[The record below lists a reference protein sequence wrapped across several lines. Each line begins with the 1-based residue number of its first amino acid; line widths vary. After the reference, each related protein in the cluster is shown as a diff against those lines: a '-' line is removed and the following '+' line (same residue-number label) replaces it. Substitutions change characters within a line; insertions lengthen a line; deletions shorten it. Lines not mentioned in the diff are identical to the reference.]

1 MMHKRRFCRENDQ
14 VDLSIVIPAFQES
27 SKIGRDIET
36 ASEFLA
42 GNDFAGEIIVVDDGS
57 TDGTGDAAQKAAEK
71 APTGVSVKVITC
83 EQHRGKGCAVRT
95 GMNQSCGEYVMFA
108 DSGCCVPFGNAL
120 LGLEMLK
127 DGSCDIANGSR
138 KLIDSDIQ
146 QGQHWYRKI
155 AARLFKWLLNKMLT
169 MPPGITDSQCGFKV
183 YRGDVARQLYGQCIS
198 DGFMFDVEMI
208 LRAQKAGYRIKEF
221 PVEWVC
227 DLDSRLSL
235 TRTPWPV
242 LSELI
247 AIKRQ
252 LAGKR

>member
-1 MMHKRRFCRENDQ
+1 MTHKRRFYRENDQ
-14 VDLSIVIPAFQES
+14 VDLSIVIPAFEES
-27 SKIGRDIET
+27 SKIGRDIE
-36 ASEFLA
+36 AAAEFLA
-42 GNDFAGEIIVVDDGS
+42 GNNFAGEIIVVDDGS
-57 TDGTGDAAQKAAEK
+57 TDGTAEAARKAGTK
-71 APTGVSVKVITC
+71 APAGVSVKVITG
-83 EQHRGKGCAVRT
+83 EHRGKGCAVRT
-95 GMNQSCGEYVMFA
+95 GMKETCGEYVMFA
-108 DSGCCVPFGNAL
+108 DSGCCVPFGNVL

-127 DGSCDIANGSR
+127 DGSCDIAHGSR

-155 AARLFKWLLNKMLT
+155 AARLFRWLLNKMLT

-183 YRGDVARQLYGQCIS
+183 YRGDVARRLYGQCIS

-247 AIKRQ
+247 AIKRE
-252 LAGKR
+252 LAKK